1 MLQIAI
7 DTLNWKGWS
16 QVLGGEAM
24 SAKQCVRTIVAAAML
39 CGSFPLL
46 AEQPPA
52 PPPAAGEAFSREGL
66 NQLVERDRP
75 RDLAVGSSMDLKTY
89 KKYEKEVKR
98 QAERL
103 GKAQAE
109 YRRTR
114 SLSAW
119 RTMLDA
125 INRGG
130 GLRDDELVGGG
141 PVMLAL
147 MALHEVGPPIDDP
160 ENGGNAEFTARRHH
174 AMLRLLS
181 RHMWNWKWTS
191 DGQRRVMAFYLQDCE
206 RRPSPD
212 RPTGN
217 HHDPDCGFFFE
228 MDYKLLRVGDRP
240 WEDRNMPQAWAAFA
254 AGQPSARPEPMVRD
268 FFDYPLHLDR
278 AQKSPNE
285 IWAGNERALI
295 MAYNW
300 PYVANRAYQE
310 QRYAEH
316 LAWADAEREQRL
328 LRAEQEWTAMMARQ
342 SAMASRW
349 DTLWTSP
356 SLTPDLQAELESIA
370 EALNRLD
377 IYRTRYQIISYDR
390 IVLYCRRGIAAECY
404 RQFAIEDRAR
414 AAERDALYSGGG
426 GGSSAG
432 TGSAMVTVR
441 AYDRNGNFLGSSV
454 TTRIDAQLSGAR

>member
-1 MLQIAI
+1 
-7 DTLNWKGWS
+7 
-16 QVLGGEAM
+16 M
-24 SAKQCVRTIVAAAML
+24 SAKRCLRTIIALAVL

-46 AEQPPA
+46 AKQPPA
-52 PPPAAGEAFSREGL
+52 PLPAASEAFSRERL

-75 RDLAVGSSMDLKTY
+75 RDLIAGSSMDLKTY

-103 GKAQAE
+103 GKAEAE

-114 SLSAW
+114 SVTAW

-141 PVMLAL
+141 PVMRAL

-160 ENGGNAEFTARRHH
+160 ENGGNAEFAARRHH
-174 AMLRLLS
+174 AMMRLLS

-191 DGQRRVMAFYLQDCE
+191 DGQQRMMAFYLQDCE

-217 HHDPDCGFFFE
+217 NHDPDCGFIFE
-228 MDYKLLRVGDRP
+228 MDYKLQRVGDRP
-240 WEDRNMPQAWAAFA
+240 WEDQNMPQTWAAFA
-254 AGQPSARPEPMVRD
+254 AGEPSSRPDPLVRY
-268 FFDYPLHLDR
+268 FIDYPLHLGR
-278 AQKSPNE
+278 PPKSPNE
-285 IWAGNERALI
+285 LWAGNEQGLI
-295 MAYNW
+295 KFYNQD
-300 PYVANRAYQE
+300 YVANRAYQE
-310 QRYAEH
+310 QRYAEE
-316 LAWADAEREQRL
+316 LARQNADSEQRL
-328 LRAEQEWTAMMARQ
+328 ARIEREWEAMLSRQQVLAE
-342 SAMASRW
+342 RW
-349 DTLWTSP
+349 DTLWATP
-356 SLTPDLQAELESIA
+356 SLPADLQTELENIS

-390 IVLYCRRGIAAECY
+390 VVTYCRLGIQSECY
-404 RQFAIEDRAR
+404 RQFAFEDNER
-414 AAERDALYSGGG
+414 AERVAQLYGGSGGG
-426 GGSSAG
+426 GSAS
-432 TGSAMVTVR
+432 TGSALVTVR

>member
-1 MLQIAI
+1 
-7 DTLNWKGWS
+7 
-16 QVLGGEAM
+16 M
-24 SAKQCVRTIVAAAML
+24 SAVRSFRGVISLAILWASVPLAA
-39 CGSFPLL
+39 
-46 AEQPPA
+46 QTQ
-52 PPPAAGEAFSREGL
+52 PAALPSANDPFSRERL

-75 RDLAVGSSMDLKTY
+75 RDLIVGSSMDLKTY

-103 GKAQAE
+103 GKAEAE

-114 SLSAW
+114 SVSAW

-125 INRGG
+125 INLGG
-130 GLRDDELVGGG
+130 GLRESELVGGG
-141 PVMLAL
+141 PVMRAL

-160 ENGGNAEFTARRHH
+160 DNLGNAEFAARRHH
-174 AMLRLLS
+174 AMMRLLS
-181 RHMWNWKWTS
+181 RHMWSWKWTS
-191 DGQRRVMAFYLQDCE
+191 KGQRQVMAFYLQDCE

-217 HHDPDCGFFFE
+217 HHDPDCGFMFE
-228 MDYKLLRVGDRP
+228 MDYKLQRVGDRP
-240 WEDRNMPQAWAAFA
+240 WEDRNMPQTWAAYA
-254 AGQPSARPEPMVRD
+254 AGEPSTRPDPLVRY
-268 FFDYPLHLDR
+268 FIDYPLYLGR
-278 AQKSPNE
+278 TEKSPNE
-285 IWAGNERALI
+285 LWAGNERALI
-295 MAYNW
+295 MAYNQ

-316 LAWADAEREQRL
+316 LVWAEAEREKRL
-328 LRAEQEWTAMMARQ
+328 ARAEQEWTAMQARQ

-349 DTLWTSP
+349 DSLWASP
-356 SLTPDLQAELESIA
+356 SLTPDLQVELENIS

-377 IYRTRYQIISYDR
+377 IYRTRYQVISYDR

-414 AAERDALYSGGG
+414 AAERDAFYGSGGG
-426 GGSSAG
+426 GGSAG
-432 TGSAMVTVR
+432 TGNAMVTVR
-441 AYDRNGNFLGSSV
+441 SYDRNGNFLGSSV